1 METLSYKQFVGI
13 FTTYRPSRMLL
24 TIAFTLSLVQT
35 GLSLVIPLIAMDL
48 VNLLIEESFN
58 GLLLAGLVLLFV
70 TQVVLSG
77 LSLYLMIYIG
87 EKVILRLRDDLWNRV
102 VRLPLTFYDKNNS
115 GEIMSR
121 ITNDTNVM
129 KNFFIDHLVPFFT
142 GLVSIVGSFIILF
155 VLNWSMALLFLVI
168 FPLAFFVIKPLGKRM
183 YNVSRNLQQETA
195 SFQGD
200 LSRVLGDVRLVKFS
214 VAEKQEAAEG
224 AKRATNLYRHGLS
237 TGKIL
242 AVVAPLMT
250 TTILLVLVMIIGY
263 GGYQVATG
271 SLSAGALVAVVFYI
285 FQIINPL
292 SMMAQ
297 FFTQAQKAMGATER
311 VYLLLKEKHEGTVAS
326 VKESVRKNQ
335 HAFKGI
341 RFSNVGFSYD
351 QERKI
356 LRKISFTA
364 EEDHVTAIVGP
375 SGTGKT
381 TVFSLLERFY
391 LIDEGDIFYNS
402 DSIYSYTLE
411 EWRRKIAYVSQ
422 ESPIMSGS
430 IRKNITYG
438 LKQPKSDHAIY
449 EAINKA
455 NLMSDIMA
463 LPKGLDTEVG
473 ERGIRL
479 SGGQRQR
486 IAIARAI
493 LRDADILLLD
503 EATAHLDG
511 QSEALVQDALNELMR
526 NRTTLIIAH
535 RISTVQNANNIVV
548 MENGEVTDQG
558 IHEDLYK
565 KNTLYHHLVNRQMV
579 SNNHGA

>member
-24 TIAFTLSLVQT
+24 TMAFTLSLVQT

-58 GLLLAGLVLLFV
+58 GLLLVGLVLLFV

-87 EKVILRLRDDLWNRV
+87 EKVIVRLRDDLWNRV

-129 KNFFIDHLVPFFT
+129 KNFFIDHLVPFVT
-142 GLVSIVGSFIILF
+142 GLISIIGSFIILF
-155 VLNWSMALLFLVI
+155 VLNWSMALLFLII

-183 YNVSRNLQQETA
+183 YSVSRDLQQETA

-224 AKRATNLYRHGLS
+224 TKRATKLYHYGLS

-242 AVVAPLMT
+242 AIVAPLMT
-250 TTILLVLVMIIGY
+250 AIILLVLVMIIGY

-311 VYLLLKEKHEGTVAS
+311 VYLLLQEEHEGS
-326 VKESVRKNQ
+326 RDPVKEPVRKKQ
-335 HAFKGI
+335 HTFRGI

-351 QERKI
+351 PERSI
-356 LRKISFTA
+356 LKNISFTA
-364 EEDHVTAIVGP
+364 EKNHVTAIVGP

-381 TVFSLLERFY
+381 TMFSLVERFY
-391 LIDEGDIFYNS
+391 AVEEGDILFNN

-430 IRKNITYG
+430 IRKNVTYG
-438 LKQPKSDHAIY
+438 LKQAKSDQTIY
-449 EAINKA
+449 EALGKA
-455 NLMSDIMA
+455 NLMSDIMG

-486 IAIARAI
+486 MAIARAI

-526 NRTTLIIAH
+526 ERTTLIIAH
-535 RISTVQNANNIVV
+535 RIATVQNANNIVV
-548 MENGEVTDQG
+548 VENGEVTDQG

-565 KNTLYHHLVNRQMV
+565 RNTLYHQLVNRQML
-579 SNNHGA
+579 SNNYGA